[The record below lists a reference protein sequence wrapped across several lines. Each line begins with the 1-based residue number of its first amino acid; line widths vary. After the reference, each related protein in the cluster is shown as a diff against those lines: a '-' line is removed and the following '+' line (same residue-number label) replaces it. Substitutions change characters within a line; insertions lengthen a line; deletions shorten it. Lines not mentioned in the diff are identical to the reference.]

1 MAVKTITIDMEAYT
15 ILSKLKKDK
24 ESFSQVIK
32 KTLGKESKTAENLLQ
47 NLDKILLSDETL
59 DNIENIIKERESFL
73 PDSPVIDGE

>member
-1 MAVKTITIDMEAYT
+1 MEAYT

-32 KTLGKESKTAENLLQ
+32 KTLGEESKTAENLLQ

-59 DNIENIIKERESFL
+59 DNIKNIIKEREHFL
-73 PDSPVIDGE
+73 PNSPVIDGE